1 MISIFLT
8 LFYLRR
14 VIVSLRIYR
23 KSVFVLTVLMFILP
37 LYLTF
42 EENSKLNKQGLFNL
56 QSGAASEAKYDHK
69 GSWNLM
75 YKTKPEEL
83 FFYPYKNEHSYS
95 GINITLLDSFG
106 DYFDIYWNNDS
117 SYFSKDTLD
126 IVTFKKSSTT
136 RAPLVDFNENQI
148 TFFTQE
154 DENNYY
160 PRKLTSLLIAI
171 YFYFNF

>member
-69 GSWNLM
+69 EVG
-75 YKTKPEEL
+75 T
-83 FFYPYKNEHSYS
+83 
-95 GINITLLDSFG
+95 
-106 DYFDIYWNNDS
+106 
-117 SYFSKDTLD
+117 
-126 IVTFKKSSTT
+126 
-136 RAPLVDFNENQI
+136 
-148 TFFTQE
+148 
-154 DENNYY
+154 
-160 PRKLTSLLIAI
+160 
-171 YFYFNF
+171 